1 MGLEARHPPHECLC
15 GNLGLPT
22 RARGRELRV
31 ITKLLPELSGAPPA
45 EAMARAGARRPK
57 TTPSGTFPAGN
68 ADTGP
73 VPLTASTTAVT
84 PPSLML
90 IPRRRQLPGN
100 AGSALYER

>member
-1 MGLEARHPPHECLC
+1 MGLAARRRPPERI
-15 GNLGLPT
+15 GDNPERT
-22 RARGRELRV
+22 ERARGR
-31 ITKLLPELSGAPPA
+31 KLTGLTQPLPELSGAPPA